1 MRAPRAPRAT
11 ARHERRRDATSRA
24 PLSRGVFGIGT
35 IGSIDRLRLSTLRT
49 AMAITVSDAGLGL
62 YAFVFTALSIVVRG
76 VFDACNVANLPP
88 IAEAGLTREDC
99 EQWSQ
104 SWIKNAPR
112 GKESAAELLVLF
124 FHVLVRIEQNFFL
137 CSSIACWYALFKCT
151 AVQRKPMHL
160 FLALVA
166 ICCAASDATFAGL
179 PIGLGTTSL
188 VLSDAAKTTIMI
200 PFVPLWLLI
209 CVLNAAAWAD
219 AVVKEKKA

>member
-1 MRAPRAPRAT
+1 MRRR
-11 ARHERRRDATSRA
+11 ERRRRVHTRGPSAARD
-24 PLSRGVFGIGT
+24 LSHGT
-35 IGSIDRLRLSTLRT
+35 VTQYPYGYHGTRLRLST

-188 VLSDAAKTTIMI
+188 VLSDTAKTTIMI

>member
-1 MRAPRAPRAT
+1 MRWR
-11 ARHERRRDATSRA
+11 ERRRRVHRRPSAARDAETSQGKQVPIRV
-24 PLSRGVFGIGT
+24 PWYH
-35 IGSIDRLRLSTLRT
+35 RLRLST

-160 FLALVA
+160 FLALVPHRTRRLR
-166 ICCAASDATFAGL
+166 ASRSASAPPRSCGFSSACSTRPPGSSRRRRHAE
-179 PIGLGTTSL
+179 P
-188 VLSDAAKTTIMI
+188 
-200 PFVPLWLLI
+200 
-209 CVLNAAAWAD
+209 
-219 AVVKEKKA
+219 VVSKGGP

>member
-1 MRAPRAPRAT
+1 
-11 ARHERRRDATSRA
+11 
-24 PLSRGVFGIGT
+24 
-35 IGSIDRLRLSTLRT
+35 
-49 AMAITVSDAGLGL
+49 MAITVSDAGLGL

-188 VLSDAAKTTIMI
+188 V
-200 PFVPLWLLI
+200 WLLI

>member
-1 MRAPRAPRAT
+1 MRRR
-11 ARHERRRDATSRA
+11 RRVGDERRETRPQGVACSR
-24 PLSRGVFGIGT
+24 VFGTVGT
-35 IGSIDRLRLSTLRT
+35 IGSRPST

-160 FLALVA
+160 FLALVPHRTRRLR
-166 ICCAASDATFAGL
+166 ASRSASAPPRSCSPTRRRRR
-179 PIGLGTTSL
+179 S
-188 VLSDAAKTTIMI
+188 
-200 PFVPLWLLI
+200 
-209 CVLNAAAWAD
+209 
-219 AVVKEKKA
+219 

>member
-1 MRAPRAPRAT
+1 MAAST
-11 ARHERRRDATSRA
+11 
-24 PLSRGVFGIGT
+24 RGRTRVSCFGIVGT
-35 IGSIDRLRLSTLRT
+35 IGSGSGLRT

>member
-1 MRAPRAPRAT
+1 MRRRERRRHLHHGRAPRET
-11 ARHERRRDATSRA
+11 RDLAWYGCTS
-24 PLSRGVFGIGT
+24 T
-35 IGSIDRLRLSTLRT
+35 IGSGSAPLHT

-137 CSSIACWYALFKCT
+137 CSSVACWYALFKCT

>member
-1 MRAPRAPRAT
+1 M
-11 ARHERRRDATSRA
+11 
-24 PLSRGVFGIGT
+24 FGIGT

-160 FLALVA
+160 FLALVPHRTRRLR
-166 ICCAASDATFAGL
+166 ASRSASAPPRSCGFSSACSTRPPGSSRRRRHAE
-179 PIGLGTTSL
+179 P
-188 VLSDAAKTTIMI
+188 
-200 PFVPLWLLI
+200 
-209 CVLNAAAWAD
+209 
-219 AVVKEKKA
+219 VVSKGGP

>member
-1 MRAPRAPRAT
+1 
-11 ARHERRRDATSRA
+11 
-24 PLSRGVFGIGT
+24 
-35 IGSIDRLRLSTLRT
+35 
-49 AMAITVSDAGLGL
+49 MAITVSDAGLGL

-188 VLSDAAKTTIMI
+188 V
-200 PFVPLWLLI
+200 WLLI
-209 CVLNAAAWAD
+209 CVLNAAAW
-219 AVVKEKKA
+219 VVKEKKARGTGRVEGRTLNCPR

>member
-1 MRAPRAPRAT
+1 
-11 ARHERRRDATSRA
+11 
-24 PLSRGVFGIGT
+24 
-35 IGSIDRLRLSTLRT
+35 
-49 AMAITVSDAGLGL
+49 MAITVSDAGLGL

-137 CSSIACWYALFKCT
+137 CSSSACWYALFKCT